1 MEPRGK
7 RKRERSREILRSNV
21 EKEMK
26 RFAAQLRVSWREGP
40 RAEVAGN
47 WFMGVV

>member
-1 MEPRGK
+1 MK
-7 RKRERSREILRSNV
+7 KQCRKGNETIT
-21 EKEMK
+21 
-26 RFAAQLRVSWREGP
+26 AQLRVSWREGP